1 MKSFYKICLSLMI
14 FLSTTGLM
22 NAQTLK
28 FGHIDT
34 QALIQTMPETA
45 IAQKSLQTQA
55 KGLEDQLG
63 TMQKEFQTKLSEYTQ
78 STDSLTDLVRQAKEQ
93 ELQDLQSRIKAFNG
107 TAQQNLQKKQTE
119 LMKPVLDK
127 ANKAIA
133 DVAKEKGLIY
143 VFDTNTVIY
152 KSSASLDLLPLVKS
166 KLGIQ

>member
-1 MKSFYKICLSLMI
+1 MI

-28 FGHIDT
+28 FGHIDS
-34 QALIQTMPETA
+34 QVLIQTMPETVA
-45 IAQKSLQTQA
+45 TQKLLQTQA

-63 TMQKEFQTKLSEYTQ
+63 SMQKEFQDKLTEYTK

-93 ELQDLQSRIKAFNG
+93 ELQDLQNRIKSFNG

-119 LMKPVLDK
+119 LMKPVIDK

-143 VFDTNTVIY
+143 VFDTNTVLY
-152 KSSASLDLLPLVKS
+152 KSSASIDLLPLVKT